1 MKKRVF
7 SAILVL
13 LLILHPGS
21 VLAAQPSTSFT
32 SNLDIAFD
40 PAQLYYFVMAP
51 QYTEEFAFTLIP
63 QDPDATLELNGQPLE
78 GSSGK
83 VSLDLG
89 LNTVMVGVVS
99 QKVTTTYTF
108 AIVVPVCS
116 GGSDC
121 PSAHFSDMG
130 SFSAWYHQ
138 GVDYCLIH
146 KLMTG
151 TSPTTFSPGNPT
163 TRGQFITVLW
173 RNSDSPA
180 PEGVSPF
187 HDLTQDYYKDA
198 IAWAWEKGIA
208 KGTDTDTFSPESSI
222 SRQDLAVLLYRYSQI
237 VLGLDVSKSASLKV
251 FPDNDKVAS
260 YAQEALSWA
269 VAENL
274 ITGSLDGV
282 TVYLLPHGSATR
294 GQIATII
301 MRYCEKIIK

>member
-13 LLILHPGS
+13 LLLLHPGS
-21 VLAAQPSTSFT
+21 VLAAQSGTSFT

-40 PAQLYYFVMAP
+40 PARLYYLVLAP
-51 QYTEEFAFTLIP
+51 EYTQEFSFTLTP
-63 QDPDATLELNGQPLE
+63 EDPGATLELNGQPLE
-78 GSSGK
+78 GRSGE
-83 VSLDLG
+83 VPLDLG
-89 LNTVMVGVVS
+89 LNTVTVGVVS
-99 QKVTTTYTF
+99 QDATTTYTF

-116 GGSDC
+116 GGSGC
-121 PSAHFSDMG
+121 PSAHFTDMG

-138 GVDYCLIH
+138 GVDYCLMH
-146 KLMTG
+146 GLMTG
-151 TSPTTFSPGNPT
+151 TSSTTFSPARPT

-173 RNSDSPA
+173 RNSGSPA

-187 HDLTQDYYKDA
+187 RDLVQDYYQDA
-198 IAWAWEKGIA
+198 AAWAWENGIA
-208 KGTDTDTFSPESSI
+208 QGTGADTFSPEASI
-222 SRQDLAVLLYRYSQI
+222 SRQDLAVLLYRYSQT
-237 VLGLDVSKSASLKV
+237 VLGLDVSKTASLKV
-251 FPDNDKVAS
+251 FPDSDKVAS

-282 TVYLLPHGSATR
+282 TVYLLPRGSATR
-294 GQIATII
+294 GQLATIV